1 MTGTDAGLGRLL
13 NGVRA
18 VTGTG
23 ALDGMG
29 SGRSSPIDGRACS
42 GDADGDAG
50 AVGSGVGDDRVV
62 GLGEGCALG
71 SGAIADGAPLPTV
84 GDAAARRCGSRTA
97 MPVTSSLRS
106 ASGVTSGGRSA
117 GRAARPGVDIGGL
130 GAAEGPA
137 AGAF

>member
-1 MTGTDAGLGRLL
+1 MGRLL

-29 SGRSSPIDGRACS
+29 SGRSSPIDGRAGS

-50 AVGSGVGDDRVV
+50 AVGSGVGDDRMV
-62 GLGEGCALG
+62 GSGEGCALA
-71 SGAIADGAPLPTV
+71 SGVADGAPLPTV

-117 GRAARPGVDIGGL
+117 GRATRPGVDIGGL